1 MTPIGCNSSE
11 LRTGPSE
18 TEIRKRLTLEEEK
31 DKRSFTTVN
40 SDSHFTETKYLLS
53 ALDLEEQ
60 Q

>member
-1 MTPIGCNSSE
+1 MTLIGYNLSE
-11 LRTGPSE
+11 LSTGPSE

-31 DKRSFTTVN
+31 DKLAFTLID